1 MRGTQAKKL
10 RRMARQM
17 CNPQLTGMHG
27 KRFKSGA
34 ITAFWPN
41 GSYRRILRSAKKWF
55 RRDQKQREV
64 MLELGA
70 RT

>member
-1 MRGTQAKKL
+1 
-10 RRMARQM
+10 M